1 MPFLY
6 IKFCPM
12 FYLIAGICANV
23 LIFLAFRT
31 FSIFKIDNLQAIV
44 VNYFVCVITGII
56 FIGKPD
62 ILLSID
68 LTATWT
74 WFAMFIGLMLV
85 IGFYSASITA
95 QTMGVSITSVA
106 SKMSMVFPVLF
117 SLFFMKIE
125 SKDFSFFN
133 YLGMFL
139 AILAIYLG
147 SLREGAIKKS
157 DLSKLWMFLW
167 PFTVFVA
174 GGLIDISI
182 NYSNYKLIN
191 QQNEEVFAIALFG
204 GAALIGSVLL
214 LFQKR
219 KLELKSLAGGL
230 YLGIPNY
237 FSLFLVLK
245 ALTAFD
251 NNGAVFYPIYNV
263 GIIMLSSFLAMIL
276 FREKLS
282 KLNFLGL
289 GISVLALF
297 LLSHQEIIDY
307 F

>member
-1 MPFLY
+1 
-6 IKFCPM
+6 M

-23 LIFLAFRT
+23 SLFLAFRT
-31 FSIFKIDNLQAIV
+31 FSIFRIDNLQAIV

-62 ILLSID
+62 ILFSID
-68 LTATWT
+68 LTASWT
-74 WFAMFIGLMLV
+74 WFAVFIGLLLV
-85 IGFYSASITA
+85 IGFYSASVTA

-125 SKDFSFFN
+125 SKEFSFFN

-157 DLSKLWMFLW
+157 NLSKVWMFLL

-182 NYSNYKLIN
+182 NYSNYMLIN
-191 QQNEEVFAIALFG
+191 EQNEEVFAIALFG
-204 GAALIGSVLL
+204 GAAIIGSGLL
-214 LFQKR
+214 VFQKR
-219 KLELKSLAGGL
+219 KLELKSLVGGI

-237 FSLFLVLK
+237 FSLYFVLK
-245 ALTAFD
+245 ALTAFE

-276 FREKLS
+276 FKERLS

-289 GISVLALF
+289 GLSVLALF
-297 LLSHQEIIDY
+297 LLSYQEIIEY

>member
-1 MPFLY
+1 
-6 IKFCPM
+6 M

-23 LIFLAFRT
+23 SLFLAFRT

-44 VNYFVCVITGII
+44 VNYFVCVITGMI

-68 LTATWT
+68 LTAPWT
-74 WFAMFIGLMLV
+74 WFAVFIGLLLV
-85 IGFYSASITA
+85 LGFYSASVTA

-125 SKDFSFFN
+125 SKEFSFFN

-157 DLSKLWMFLW
+157 DLSKVWMFLL

-182 NYSNYKLIN
+182 NYSNYVLIN
-191 QQNEEVFAIALFG
+191 EQNEEVFAIALFG
-204 GAALIGSVLL
+204 GAAIIGSVLL
-214 LFQKR
+214 IFQKR
-219 KLELKSLAGGL
+219 KLELKSLVGGI

-237 FSLFLVLK
+237 FSLYFVLK
-245 ALTAFD
+245 ALTVFE

-263 GIIMLSSFLAMIL
+263 GIIMLSSFLAML
-276 FREKLS
+276 FFKERLS

-289 GISVLALF
+289 GLSVLALF
-297 LLSHQEIIDY
+297 LLSHQEIIEY
-307 F
+307 FKS

>member
-1 MPFLY
+1 
-6 IKFCPM
+6 M

-23 LIFLAFRT
+23 SLFLAFRT
-31 FSIFKIDNLQAIV
+31 FSIFRIDNLQAIV

-56 FIGKPD
+56 FMGKPD

-68 LTATWT
+68 LTASWT
-74 WFAMFIGLMLV
+74 WFAVFIGLLLV
-85 IGFYSASITA
+85 IGFYSASVTA
-95 QTMGVSITSVA
+95 QTMGVSITSMA

-125 SKDFSFFN
+125 SKEFSFFN

-147 SLREGAIKKS
+147 SLRESAIKKS
-157 DLSKLWMFLW
+157 DLSKAWMFLL

-182 NYSNYKLIN
+182 NYSNYVLIN
-191 QQNEEVFAIALFG
+191 EQNEEVFTIALFG
-204 GAALIGSVLL
+204 GAAIIGSGLL
-214 LFQKR
+214 IFQKR
-219 KLELKSLAGGL
+219 KLELKSLVGGI

-237 FSLFLVLK
+237 FSLYFVLK
-245 ALTAFD
+245 ALTAFE

-263 GIIMLSSFLAMIL
+263 GIIMLSSLLAMLI
-276 FREKLS
+276 FKERLS

-289 GISVLALF
+289 GLSVLALF
-297 LLSHQEIIDY
+297 LLSHQEIIEY

>member
-191 QQNEEVFAIALFG
+191 QQNEEVFAITLFG
-204 GAALIGSVLL
+204 GAAIIGSVLL

-282 KLNFLGL
+282 NLNFLGL

>member
-1 MPFLY
+1 ML
-6 IKFCPM
+6 
-12 FYLIAGICANV
+12 YLIAGIVANV
-23 LIFLAFRT
+23 SLFLAFRT

-44 VNYFVCVITGII
+44 VNYFVCVITGMI

-68 LTATWT
+68 LTASWS
-74 WFAMFIGLMLV
+74 WFAIFIGLLLV
-85 IGFYSASITA
+85 IGFYSASLTA
-95 QTMGVSITSVA
+95 QSMGVSITSVA

-117 SLFFMKIE
+117 SLLFLKIE

-133 YLGMFL
+133 YFGMVL
-139 AILAIYLG
+139 AVLAIYLG
-147 SLREGAIKKS
+147 SLREGSIKKAK
-157 DLSKLWMFLW
+157 LSRKWMFLL

-182 NYSNYKLIN
+182 NYSSYMLITPL
-191 QQNEEVFAIALFG
+191 NEEVFAIVLFG
-204 GAALIGSVLL
+204 GAAIIGSVLL
-214 LFQKR
+214 IFQKR
-219 KLELKSLAGGL
+219 KLELKSIVGGL

-237 FSLFLVLK
+237 FSLFFVLK

-263 GIIMLSSFLAMIL
+263 GIIMLSSILAMIL
-276 FREKLS
+276 FKEKLS

-289 GISVLALF
+289 GISILALF
-297 LLSHQEIIDY
+297 LLSHQEIIHY

>member
-204 GAALIGSVLL
+204 GAAIIGSVLL